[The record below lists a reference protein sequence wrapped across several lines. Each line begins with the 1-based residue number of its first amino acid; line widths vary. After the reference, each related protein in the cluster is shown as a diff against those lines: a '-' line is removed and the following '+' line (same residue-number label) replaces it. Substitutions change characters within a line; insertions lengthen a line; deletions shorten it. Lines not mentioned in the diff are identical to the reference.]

1 MDTKTLKVNLF
12 ESEFG
17 LFSWPQPCVQQL
29 KRFCLDSLALAVVQV
44 NGYSPQDAQHLQIF
58 NHTWFHITR
67 QGGYM
72 GSHNHPMA
80 SWSGVYCVAT
90 GGDDPNNPDSGVLRF
105 HDPRNS
111 VNMYMDAGNSNWIDP
126 WSPGQLSFKLKPGQ
140 LVMFPSFLMHEVAT
154 HSGPEER
161 ITVAF
166 NCWIKDKRVSGGPLI
181 TRMDAAPNNPDSDQL
196 WQAASNGDPEAQ
208 FQLGVIY
215 NRQSNFSRGRR
226 WLEKSARQDH
236 GKALTEL
243 ALMYLHGIGMRP
255 DPQQAAQ
262 LLERSTG
269 RRGTADFG

>member
-1 MDTKTLKVNLF
+1 MSVPVPQLSARFPTPFFTNFHEDCAGLNTDLKNLFLQREAEGRRWQEKVDTNTLKVNLF

-17 LFSWPQPCVQQL
+17 LFSWPEPCVQQL
-29 KRFCLDSLALAVVQV
+29 KRFCLDSLALAVMQV

-90 GGDDPNNPDSGVLRF
+90 GGDDPDNPDSGVLRF

-154 HSGPEER
+154 HSGSEER

-166 NCWIKDKRVSGGPLI
+166 NCWIKDKRLSGG
-181 TRMDAAPNNPDSDQL
+181 T
-196 WQAASNGDPEAQ
+196 
-208 FQLGVIY
+208 
-215 NRQSNFSRGRR
+215 
-226 WLEKSARQDH
+226 
-236 GKALTEL
+236 
-243 ALMYLHGIGMRP
+243 
-255 DPQQAAQ
+255 
-262 LLERSTG
+262 
-269 RRGTADFG
+269 